1 MNLNFYDDMSGMF
14 AAERDSSLR
23 KRNQDSLQRSDYGSD
38 LSPLPA
44 VTPLAMAYVP
54 FQTDKTMFDTE
65 IALSKGTLFTDLYK
79 PFLRG
84 ALK

>member
-1 MNLNFYDDMSGMF
+1 MKNDCSGEF
-14 AAERDSSLR
+14 DSF
-23 KRNQDSLQRSDYGSD
+23 KT
-38 LSPLPA
+38 LSELPA
-44 VTPLAMAYVP
+44 DTVTTMAYVP

>member
-1 MNLNFYDDMSGMF
+1 MKNERSTEYDTFAPLSAVPDDM
-14 AAERDSSLR
+14 
-23 KRNQDSLQRSDYGSD
+23 
-38 LSPLPA
+38 
-44 VTPLAMAYVP
+44 VTTMAYVP

-79 PFLRG
+79 PFCRG

>member
-1 MNLNFYDDMSGMF
+1 MKNDCSKEFDSFKALTALPDDT
-14 AAERDSSLR
+14 
-23 KRNQDSLQRSDYGSD
+23 
-38 LSPLPA
+38 
-44 VTPLAMAYVP
+44 VTAMAYVP
-54 FQTDKTMFDTE
+54 FQTDKSMFDTE

>member
-1 MNLNFYDDMSGMF
+1 MKNECGKEF
-14 AAERDSSLR
+14 DSFR
-23 KRNQDSLQRSDYGSD
+23 VTD
-38 LSPLPA
+38 PLPQDI
-44 VTPLAMAYVP
+44 VTAMAYVP
-54 FQTDKTMFDTE
+54 YQTDKSMFDTE

>member
-1 MNLNFYDDMSGMF
+1 MKNECGKEF
-14 AAERDSSLR
+14 DSFSP
-23 KRNQDSLQRSDYGSD
+23 

-44 VTPLAMAYVP
+44 VTVTTMAYVP
-54 FQTDKTMFDTE
+54 FQTDKTTFDDE
-65 IALSKGTLFTDLYK
+65 VALCKGTLFTDLYK